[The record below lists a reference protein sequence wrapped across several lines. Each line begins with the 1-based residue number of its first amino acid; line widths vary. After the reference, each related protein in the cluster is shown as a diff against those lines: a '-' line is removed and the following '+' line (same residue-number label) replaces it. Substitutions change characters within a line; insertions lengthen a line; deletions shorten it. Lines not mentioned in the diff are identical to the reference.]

1 MCISQGFPTGI
12 LQLSTLVF
20 LGLWSPQI
28 SAQISIVP
36 VPKTPLVGENVLL
49 SVYGVTGDIQTF
61 DWYRGGTTDKNQML
75 NYIPTAISPEKIYSP
90 YEGRLSGFPNGSME
104 ISGLN
109 TNDSGHYT
117 VQIQANGI
125 QEAIII
131 VVKVYDRISNVTI
144 SSNITSAYLW
154 AGEDSV
160 HLTCTALGNEP
171 RFFWSYNGTSLPS
184 DPRYHLSA
192 SNESL
197 TISPLAR
204 SDALAFTCI
213 ATNSVS
219 QENNSLTLNISW
231 RPDERIQCGADLL
244 EEKVILRCSW
254 LGGSPAADVHL
265 QFQSINDTEQNEVK
279 RDVSKDSVA
288 AGDQLTCHGSQI
300 DKEDMCYLDFGD
312 PSGLSAGAIA
322 GIVVGVL
329 AGLALIGLTV
339 YLILRKKKKTS
350 NSEPTTSSVHTYAN
364 VAIERG
370 NSYVNMTDCSTYEK
384 VVNSGGNNYV
394 NATNFPENEY
404 VNVSGHSPV
413 RQPTN
418 TSSTVANPHY
428 TDLKVTDVSP
438 YRTLK

>member
-131 VVKVYDRISNVTI
+131 VVKVY
-144 SSNITSAYLW
+144 
-154 AGEDSV
+154 G
-160 HLTCTALGNEP
+160 
-171 RFFWSYNGTSLPS
+171 
-184 DPRYHLSA
+184 
-192 SNESL
+192 
-197 TISPLAR
+197 
-204 SDALAFTCI
+204 
-213 ATNSVS
+213 
-219 QENNSLTLNISW
+219 